1 MHPVTSRLAAS
12 AFGALILLGLSG
24 PAFARPRPAD
34 SSTGGDVQMRDV
46 DMATVRVLAIV
57 GVGLAEATG
66 SHTNTKRVVAAVGAG
81 HGSGVVIDGSG
92 IVLTAKHVVA
102 DAEILAVKVPGDDK
116 TYAARV
122 IYQDPDRDFAF
133 LAVDGHL
140 PHALALP
147 RQPRVLRAGEHVSAS
162 GYPLDPNQSTPA
174 LASGQV
180 SRRTE
185 DGLFEL
191 AMSINPGNSGGPVT
205 DDHGQILG
213 IVVKGA
219 DPKKGAQG
227 IALAEPLRGILE
239 AYANKVTPAARNQN
253 FDDSDR
259 AVAAAAY
266 ELVRTG
272 PFGIAIDLEV
282 HKRLVAIGESKQPAV
297 LAVMGGHIWN
307 MLVGFLEEHSAS
319 RPSDLT
325 DPHDRKVADELL
337 GDAVRL
343 CRAAIA
349 IDPSIGERSPF
360 VKVLLSTAAQSG
372 SADDAVAR
380 HETPATAGPSASDED
395 EAGRRP
401 SGGLPRAGVDF
412 MAGTTGD
419 SVAGTAAVMGDVV
432 RFAGD
437 RIGLTL
443 GAEGTLGVWR
453 AHPAGAAL
461 VEVGARASIGGQVRA
476 TAAVLYTPGYVS
488 AEGRGI
494 PSYRAYRAMAG
505 VTVGHATYGLTM
517 QEIGRG
523 ADDTFRTYGAYV
535 ELGF

>member
-1 MHPVTSRLAAS
+1 MQLITRLAT
-12 AFGALILLGLSG
+12 GALGALVLLGLSN
-24 PAFARPRPAD
+24 PAFARPRPTDAA
-34 SSTGGDVQMRDV
+34 SAGDVQMREA
-46 DMATVRVLAIV
+46 DMATVRVLAIA
-57 GVGLAEATG
+57 GVTLAEATG
-66 SHTNTKRVVAAVGAG
+66 GHTNTKRVVAAVEAG

-102 DAEILAVKVPGDDK
+102 DAEILAVRVPGDDK
-116 TYAARV
+116 AYAARV
-122 IYQDPDRDFAF
+122 IYQDPNRDFAF
-133 LAVDGHL
+133 LAIDGHL
-140 PHALALP
+140 PHSLTMP
-147 RQPRVLRAGEHVSAS
+147 RQPRVLKAGEHVSAS

-205 DDHGQILG
+205 DDQGQLLG

-219 DPKKGAQG
+219 DPTKGAQG
-227 IALAEPLRGILE
+227 IALAEPLRGILD
-239 AYANKVTPAARNQN
+239 AYTTRITPASRNQS

-266 ELVRTG
+266 ELVRSG
-272 PFGIAIDLEV
+272 PFGIAVDPEV

-297 LAVMGGHIWN
+297 LAVMGGHVWN
-307 MLVGFLEEHSAS
+307 MLVGYLEERSAR
-319 RPSDLT
+319 RPGDIA
-325 DPHDRKVADELL
+325 DAHDRQVAEELL

-343 CRAAIA
+343 CRAAA
-349 IDPSIGERSPF
+349 TIDPSIAERSPF
-360 VKVLLSTAAQSG
+360 VKVLLTTAAQSG
-372 SADDAVAR
+372 APDDGVAR
-380 HETPATAGPSASDED
+380 QDAGPGTPDED
-395 EAGRRP
+395 VSRRP
-401 SGGLPRAGVDF
+401 SGGLARAGMDF

-419 SVAGTAAVMGDVV
+419 SFAGTMAVMGDVV

-437 RIGLTL
+437 HVGLTL
-443 GAEGTLGVWR
+443 GAEGTLGQWR
-453 AHPAGAAL
+453 SHLAGTAL
-461 VEVGARASIGGQVRA
+461 FEAGVRASFGGKVRA

-488 AEGRGI
+488 AEGRGL
-494 PSYRAYRAMAG
+494 PSLRAYRAMAG
-505 VTVGHATYGLTM
+505 VTVGKATYGLTM

>member
-1 MHPVTSRLAAS
+1 MHPVIPRLACGAL
-12 AFGALILLGLSG
+12 GALILLGAG
-24 PAFARPRPAD
+24 PALADPRPTDA
-34 SSTGGDVQMRDV
+34 SARGDVQMRDV
-46 DMATVRVLAIV
+46 DMATVRVLAVV

-66 SHTNTKRVVAAVGAG
+66 NRTNTKRVVAAVQAG
-81 HGSGVVIDGSG
+81 HGSGVVVDGSG

-133 LAVDGHL
+133 LAIDGHVAH
-140 PHALALP
+140 PLALP

-174 LASGQV
+174 LASGHV

-219 DPKKGAQG
+219 DPTKGAQG

-239 AYANKVTPAARNQN
+239 AYASKITPAARNQT
-253 FDDSDR
+253 FGDSDR

-272 PFGIAIDLEV
+272 PFGIAIDREV
-282 HKRLVAIGESKQPAV
+282 HSRLVAIGESKQPAV
-297 LAVMGGHIWN
+297 LAVMGGHVWN
-307 MLVGFLEEHSAS
+307 MLVSFLEERSAS
-319 RPSDLT
+319 RPGDLK
-325 DPHDRKVADELL
+325 DPHDRQVADELL
-337 GDAVRL
+337 ADAIRL
-343 CRAAIA
+343 CRAATA

-360 VKVLLSTAAQSG
+360 VKVLLTTAAQSG
-372 SADDAVAR
+372 SGDDSVAR
-380 HETPATAGPSASDED
+380 RDGSGAGGPGSPDED
-395 EAGRRP
+395 EGPRRP
-401 SGGLPRAGVDF
+401 SGGLPRVGLDF

-419 SVAGTAAVMGDVV
+419 SVAGTTAVMGDVV

-437 RIGLTL
+437 RLGLTL
-443 GAEGTLGVWR
+443 GAEGTLGTWR
-453 AHPAGAAL
+453 SRLAGAAL
-461 VEVGARASIGGQVRA
+461 VEVGARASIGGHVRA

-488 AEGRGI
+488 AEGRGLA
-494 PSYRAYRAMAG
+494 SWRAYRAMAG
-505 VTVGHATYGLTM
+505 VTVGQATYGLTM